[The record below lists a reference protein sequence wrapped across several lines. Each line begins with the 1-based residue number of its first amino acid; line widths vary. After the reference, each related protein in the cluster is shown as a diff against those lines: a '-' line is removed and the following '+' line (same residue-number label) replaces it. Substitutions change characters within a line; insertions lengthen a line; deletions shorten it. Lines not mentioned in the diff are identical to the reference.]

1 MYRNIEINYK
11 IDGKKGLLT
20 INYLEENKESF
31 KNIIKEYDLTKYDEQ
46 GLIYNQML
54 DDLDAEYDD
63 CLASLLDKLTT
74 KILKEK

>member
-1 MYRNIEINYK
+1 MYRNIEITYK
-11 IDGKKGLLT
+11 LNDKKGLLT

-46 GLIYNQML
+46 GLLYNQML

-63 CLASLLDKLTT
+63 ELANLLDKLTT
-74 KILKEK
+74 KILEEN